1 MTSVVDSLSRNPALG
16 LALGASL
23 SLLGC
28 ASPAVRDAS
37 LDTQAPEPRVAV
49 LGRAHQVRV
58 EEGVLL
64 SVSGC
69 EFDYR
74 LYRPAPPAAEG
85 LVILG
90 PGFLRGKEHLAGLAR
105 ALAAAGLATATLDYC
120 NGRLWDGG
128 HYQNGLDMVRLAQHL
143 GARRVVYGGFSAG
156 ALAALVAG
164 YWDPQA
170 LGVIALDMVDA
181 DGLGLRLAAGLDKPL
196 IGLMGEPSACN
207 AGARG
212 LQVLKASR
220 LGRAES
226 VPGAGHCDFESP
238 TDGFCELV
246 CGQTAGASARRR
258 EIIAT
263 TVLAAVELMGPRPDR
278 SDPPGRPD
286 RT

>member
-1 MTSVVDSLSRNPALG
+1 MALVLWAG
-16 LALGASL
+16 L

-28 ASPAVRDAS
+28 ARPVVRDPGLADQPPGLAS
-37 LDTQAPEPRVAV
+37 AVPQAWV
-49 LGRAHQVRV
+49 V
-58 EEGVLL
+58 EGDLR
-64 SVSGC
+64 SAIGC
-69 EFDYR
+69 DLHYR
-74 LYRPAPPAAEG
+74 LYHPARPTAEG

-90 PGFLRGKEHLAGLAR
+90 PGFLRGKEHLAGLAQG
-105 ALAAAGLATATLDYC
+105 LAAAGLATATLDYC
-120 NGRLWDGG
+120 HGRLWDGG

-164 YWDPQA
+164 HQDRQA
-170 LGVIALDMVDA
+170 LGVIALDLVD
-181 DGLGLRLAAGLDKPL
+181 DSGLGLRMAAGLDKPL

-207 AGARG
+207 AEARG

-238 TDGFCELV
+238 TDGLCELV
-246 CGQTAGASARRR
+246 CGETAGTTARRA

-263 TVLAAVELMGPRPDR
+263 TVLAAAELLGPKPR
-278 SDPPGRPD
+278 RPD

>member
-1 MTSVVDSLSRNPALG
+1 MTPIVDSLSRNPALG
-16 LALGASL
+16 LVLVLGAGL

-28 ASPAVRDAS
+28 APPAVRDAGP
-37 LDTQAPEPRVAV
+37 DTQAPEPGAAV
-49 LGRAHQVRV
+49 PGRAHQVRV
-58 EEGVLL
+58 EEGVIL
-64 SVSGC
+64 SATGC

-74 LYRPAPPAAEG
+74 LYRPAQPSAEG

-90 PGFLRGKEHLAGLAR
+90 PGFMRGKEHLAGLAR

-164 YWDPQA
+164 YRDPQA
-170 LGVIALDMVDA
+170 LGVIALDLVDA
-181 DGLGLRLAAGLDKPL
+181 DGLGLGLAAGLDKPL
-196 IGLMGEPSACN
+196 IGLMGEPSVCN

-238 TDGFCELV
+238 TDGLCELV
-246 CGQTAGASARRR
+246 CGAPAGTIARRE

-263 TVLAAVELMGPRPDR
+263 TVLAAAELLGPKPKRRD
-278 SDPPGRPD
+278 S
-286 RT
+286 T